1 MLRFELEGKVV
12 RVPGRGAIAALAAYS
27 VVACSTA
34 PPRSPAERAADV
46 AAAAR
51 VEAALD
57 DDPRIYARH
66 IDIRVDRG
74 VVHLGGFVWS
84 AEDFLFARNDAAAV
98 PGISTV
104 VNEMELMR
112 GGMTGT
118 SR

>member
-1 MLRFELEGKVV
+1 VD
-12 RVPGRGAIAALAAYS
+12 A
-27 VVACSTA
+27 
-34 PPRSPAERAADV
+34 

-57 DDPRIYARH
+57 EDPRIYARH
-66 IDIRVDRG
+66 IDVRVDRG

-84 AEDFLFARNDAAAV
+84 DGDFLFAKNDAASV
-98 PGISTV
+98 PGIRTV

-112 GGMTGT
+112 GGMSGT